1 MARAKMIK
9 EVEVKFSPAFEKAI
23 NGVKTTKKV
32 KAKTKTAKPK
42 TKKVTAKAP
51 TKTKTKTRVATP
63 KAAGPKVPRGYNIEK
78 IEREM
83 TIEGKKAMYELWEVT
98 GKKMPQAKT
107 FIGYDWALKYIA
119 NLEGETVV
127 NKAFET
133 AIKRA
138 TTKSERKELQAAKEL
153 NELAGDGKPVIEKVW
168 ANYFDGP
175 TIDVDEPVKNT
186 EDIDA

>member
-32 KAKTKTAKPK
+32 KAKTKAA
-42 TKKVTAKAP
+42 V
-51 TKTKTKTRVATP
+51 KTKTKKRKATVKTNTP
-63 KAAGPKVPRGYNIEK
+63 KVAGPKVPRGYNIEK
-78 IEREM
+78 IEREL

-107 FIGYDWALKYIA
+107 FVGYDWALKYIDNIEGT
-119 NLEGETVV
+119 NLV

-133 AIKRA
+133 AVKRA

-153 NELAGDGKPVIEKVW
+153 NELAGDGKPVIEKGW

-175 TIDVDEPVKNT
+175 SIEVDETVKNT

>member
-9 EVEVKFSPAFEKAI
+9 EVEVKFSPAFDKAI
-23 NGVKTTKKV
+23 NGVKTTKKAKKV
-32 KAKTKTAKPK
+32 TAKTKTAKPK
-42 TKKVTAKAP
+42 TKKATAKAP

-63 KAAGPKVPRGYNIEK
+63 KAAGPKLPRGYNIEK

-83 TIEGKKAMYELWEVT
+83 NIEGKKALYELWEVT
-98 GKKMPQAKT
+98 GKKMPEAKT
-107 FIGYDWALKYIA
+107 FVGYDWALKYIA

-133 AIKRA
+133 AVKRA
-138 TTKSERKELQAAKEL
+138 TTKSERKELQAVKEL
-153 NELAGDGKPVIEKVW
+153 NELVGDGKLLVDK
-168 ANYFDGP
+168 AFDGAS
-175 TIDVDEPVKNT
+175 IEVDETVKNT

>member
-42 TKKVTAKAP
+42 TKKATAKAP

-63 KAAGPKVPRGYNIEK
+63 KAAGPKVPRGYNIQK
-78 IEREM
+78 IEREL
-83 TIEGKKAMYELWEVT
+83 TIEGKKDIYELWEVT
-98 GKKMPQAKT
+98 GKKMPEAKR
-107 FIGYDWALKYIA
+107 FVGYDWALKYIA

-133 AIKRA
+133 AVKRA

-153 NELAGDGKPVIEKVW
+153 NELAGDSKLLVDK
-168 ANYFDGP
+168 AFDGASIEVAE
-175 TIDVDEPVKNT
+175 TVKNT

>member
-32 KAKTKTAKPK
+32 KAKTKAA
-42 TKKVTAKAP
+42 V
-51 TKTKTKTRVATP
+51 KTKTKKRKATVKTKTP
-63 KAAGPKVPRGYNIEK
+63 KVAGPKVPRGYNIEK
-78 IEREM
+78 IEREL

-107 FIGYDWALKYIA
+107 FVGYDWALKYIDNIEGT
-119 NLEGETVV
+119 NLV

-133 AIKRA
+133 AVKRA

-153 NELAGDGKPVIEKVW
+153 NELAGDGKPVIEKGW

-175 TIDVDEPVKNT
+175 TIDVDETVKNT

>member
-42 TKKVTAKAP
+42 TKKATAKAP

-63 KAAGPKVPRGYNIEK
+63 KAVGPKVPRGYNIQK

-133 AIKRA
+133 AVKRA

-153 NELAGDGKPVIEKVW
+153 NELAGDGKPVIEKGW

-175 TIDVDEPVKNT
+175 TIDVDETVKNT

>member
-32 KAKTKTAKPK
+32 KAKTKAA
-42 TKKVTAKAP
+42 V
-51 TKTKTKTRVATP
+51 KTKTKKRKATVKTKTP
-63 KAAGPKVPRGYNIEK
+63 KVTGPKVPRGYNIQK

-133 AIKRA
+133 AVKRA
-138 TTKSERKELQAAKEL
+138 TTKSERKELQAVKEL
-153 NELAGDGKPVIEKVW
+153 NELAGDGKPVIEKGW

-175 TIDVDEPVKNT
+175 TMEVDETVKNT